1 MYIYNHYPL
10 NGGGDVKMFQYILTS
25 VNHRVSKIEKKIKK
39 DVQKSKITHL
49 FFRVRRQNVILH
61 FDVFTRVFYNRGSK
75 CTITFLRWDHVDDV
89 KK

>member
-1 MYIYNHYPL
+1 M
-10 NGGGDVKMFQYILTS
+10 GGGRQNVPVHFNVCKPSRFQ
-25 VNHRVSKIEKKIKK
+25 NWKKIKK
-39 DVQKSKITHL
+39 DVQNQKSLI

-61 FDVFTRVFYNRGSK
+61 FDVFARVFYNRGSK